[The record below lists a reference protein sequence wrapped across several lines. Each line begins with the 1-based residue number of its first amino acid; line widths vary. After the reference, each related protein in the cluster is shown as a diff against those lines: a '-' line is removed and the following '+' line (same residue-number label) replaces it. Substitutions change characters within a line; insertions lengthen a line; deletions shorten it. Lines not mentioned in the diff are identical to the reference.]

1 MVSERN
7 VGTAPRNRFALDV
20 EVRLSSLK
28 ALLLIAYHFP
38 NCGVVGSRVGNNMVV
53 HPLHFVLLGGALR
66 LIQELPCI
74 VVVVRTSRACLRQ
87 FLKRGLRDPRPAWGK
102 LLLWEDSFRGGEHTR
117 FEGVSVS
124 AAIGGVVRVLH
135 RSPLRKS

>member
-38 NCGVVGSRVGNNMVV
+38 NCGVVGSRVGKNGRAPIALCPSWRSASLDTEAAV
-53 HPLHFVLLGGALR
+53 HCR
-66 LIQELPCI
+66 RC
-74 VVVVRTSRACLRQ
+74 SR
-87 FLKRGLRDPRPAWGK
+87 
-102 LLLWEDSFRGGEHTR
+102 
-117 FEGVSVS
+117 
-124 AAIGGVVRVLH
+124 
-135 RSPLRKS
+135 